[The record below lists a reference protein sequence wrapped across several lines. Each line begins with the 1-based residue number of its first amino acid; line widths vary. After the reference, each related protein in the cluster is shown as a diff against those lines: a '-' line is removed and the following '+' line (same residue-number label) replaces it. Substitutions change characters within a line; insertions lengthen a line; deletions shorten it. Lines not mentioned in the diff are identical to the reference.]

1 MGLVSGIFTW
11 PMLPVKGLVRLAE
24 MIQDQADRELR
35 NPAAVRRRL
44 EEIEA
49 ARAAGQITEEEESQA
64 VERVLRLATGR

>member
-1 MGLVSGIFTW
+1 MGLVSSIFAW
-11 PMLPVKGLVRLAE
+11 PMLPVKGLIRLAE

-49 ARAAGQITEEEESQA
+49 ARAAGQITEEEEQQA

>member
-1 MGLVSGIFTW
+1 
-11 PMLPVKGLVRLAE
+11 MLPVKGLVRLAE

>member
-1 MGLVSGIFTW
+1 
-11 PMLPVKGLVRLAE
+11 MLPVKGLIRLAE

-49 ARAAGQITEEEESQA
+49 ARAAGQITEEEEQQA